1 MDKKSIN
8 ELRRRLKKDGCTFT
22 KICGCYIDDNKNK
35 VTNLD
40 EIFLNLE
47 DEEYFKYLEIA
58 KKVLST
64 NVGNNILELNFPLEE
79 EKPGGHQQF
88 LLGLKKSGLKDQGLL
103 DTFYDM
109 VIEKYNSLGN
119 YLILLFHDVYDVM
132 TKTTDNNKLDESEE
146 VYEYIICAI
155 CPMVLSKPGLGYN
168 KDKNKISTL
177 NREWFVGM
185 PETGFVFPAFIDRSS
200 DIHSVLMYTADSKN
214 VHTEM
219 IEDILGCRE
228 KLTYAQQQDVLTDM
242 VLEVTGEDMVKDV
255 MDTVNIELAQVSDE
269 NPESYVSKEHIKSA
283 LEHAGIAENKAVN
296 IGDQYMSSINTEEVP
311 LIGDIVPNKAQKI
324 VKDNNEKELL
334 KEEIKDLNRKIAS
347 IEETNDNNEQLT
359 VDEGEIII
367 TVNSEKKELIRRE
380 NIDGVNCVVIPVS
393 ESDHVKIN

>member
-177 NREWFVGM
+177 NREWLVGM

-255 MDTVNIELAQVSDE
+255 MDTVNIELAHVSDE

-311 LIGDIVPNKAQKI
+311 LIGDIIPNKAQKI